1 MAFWILQPL
10 TFDIGPL
17 RNEWL
22 CHGLQGLDDFDLY
35 IPPGVRPLGQFL
47 VNFWY
52 NNNNGANIDAY
63 LVAGISGNSPNLHP
77 GEFQLLKWMP
87 HPRRGAEL
95 SLWESPVSVVHGPHL
110 NFRNFQK

>member
-52 NNNNGANIDAY
+52 NNCTTTTMV
-63 LVAGISGNSPNLHP
+63 LTLTLTLLL
-77 GEFQLLKWMP
+77 EFQEI
-87 HPRRGAEL
+87 RRTFTLASFKFSNGCHIQGGVPNYPCGKVRCRLYMA
-95 SLWESPVSVVHGPHL
+95 PI
-110 NFRNFQK
+110 